1 MGRQSA
7 RESSQLE
14 SRLHTEFTPQTIKRK
29 ILSTRRRQKVSGTVT
44 LQIGFVPPKDVDREE
59 ALKKVKRVYGAFAYQ
74 AGVPHGMV
82 GVLGV
87 PAVSRISISACEQAD
102 SCRLRVSE
110 LLRSAPKTLKRS
122 NNRPSRC

>member
-1 MGRQSA
+1 M
-7 RESSQLE
+7 
-14 SRLHTEFTPQTIKRK
+14 
-29 ILSTRRRQKVSGTVT
+29 SGTVT

-87 PAVSRISISACEQAD
+87 PAVSGSSISTYEEAD
-102 SCRLRVSE
+102 SRRLRVSE
-110 LLRSAPKTLKRS
+110 QSRSALKTPKRN